1 MTNHFSPQLQQFFK
15 EQGIIN
21 PNNLTTKQASE
32 YSGKMLGIP
41 VKPSTLEVYR
51 STSRGPKYRKIQSRV
66 FYSIEWLDEWARG
79 VEVKIYDPTQ
89 NHHGRVS

>member
-1 MTNHFSPQLQQFFK
+1 MSAQIALHLQQFFK
-15 EQGIIN
+15 EQGIVN

-32 YSGKMLGIP
+32 YSGKILGIP
-41 VKPSTLEVYR
+41 IKPSTLEVYR

-66 FYSIEWLDEWARG
+66 FYSIEWLDEWANG

-89 NHHGRVS
+89 NDHGRAS